1 MSNQPADKREKRLR
15 NLAEVLS
22 KYNRSDMTLT
32 MGQLSL
38 EFYRQA
44 ALAEG
49 YVHGD
54 DIDGAEGHRL
64 IAEAIHD
71 ILKTLEVKKREFVE
85 VTPIITE
92 TVMNDVKGDSDGIK
106 TQM

>member
-1 MSNQPADKREKRLR
+1 MSNRLSDKREKRLKD
-15 NLAEVLS
+15 LANVLS
-22 KYNRSDMTLT
+22 KYNHSDMALT

-38 EFYRQA
+38 EFYREA
-44 ALAEG
+44 ALVEG
-49 YVHGD
+49 YAHD
-54 DIDGAEGHRL
+54 ANIDGAECHRM

-85 VTPIITE
+85 VIPTITE
-92 TVMNDVKGDSDGIK
+92 TVMNDVKGDIIK

>member
-1 MSNQPADKREKRLR
+1 MSNRPSEKREKRLKDLV
-15 NLAEVLS
+15 NVLS

-38 EFYRQA
+38 EFYREA
-44 ALAEG
+44 ALVEG
-49 YVHGD
+49 YAHD
-54 DIDGAEGHRL
+54 ANIDGAECHRM

-85 VTPIITE
+85 AATTITE
-92 TVMNDVKGDSDGIK
+92 TVMNNVEGDVIK

>member
-1 MSNQPADKREKRLR
+1 M
-15 NLAEVLS
+15 LS

-54 DIDGAEGHRL
+54 DLVRAECHRL
-64 IAEAIHD
+64 IAEAVHG
-71 ILKTLEVKKREFVE
+71 ILETLEVKKREFVE
-85 VTPIITE
+85 VASVIME
-92 TVMNDVKGDSDGIK
+92 AVMNDVEEDDSDVIK
-106 TQM
+106 TTIGFIFI

>member
-1 MSNQPADKREKRLR
+1 MSDRPSDKREKRLKD
-15 NLAEVLS
+15 LANVLS
-22 KYNRSDMTLT
+22 KCNRSDMTLT

-44 ALAEG
+44 ALVEG
-49 YVHGD
+49 YAHGD
-54 DIDGAEGHRL
+54 DIDGAECHRM

-85 VTPIITE
+85 VTPTITE
-92 TVMNDVKGDSDGIK
+92 TEMNDVKGDVIK

>member
-1 MSNQPADKREKRLR
+1 MSNRPSEKREKRLKDLV
-15 NLAEVLS
+15 NVLS

-44 ALAEG
+44 ALVEG
-49 YVHGD
+49 YAHGG
-54 DIDGAEGHRL
+54 DIHGAECHRM
-64 IAEAIHD
+64 IDEAIHD

-85 VTPIITE
+85 AATTITE
-92 TVMNDVKGDSDGIK
+92 TVMNNVEGDVIK

>member
-1 MSNQPADKREKRLR
+1 MSNRPSDKREKRLKD
-15 NLAEVLS
+15 LANVLS

-44 ALAEG
+44 ALVEG
-49 YVHGD
+49 YAHSD
-54 DIDGAEGHRL
+54 DIYGAECHRM

-85 VTPIITE
+85 VTSTITE
-92 TVMNDVKGDSDGIK
+92 TVMNDVKGDTIK